1 MARHLRLIS
10 SSQCQLS
17 FNHPG
22 LLPHGLNRGRKPNS
36 SSHGKQNLTI
46 RQSSPPAGR
55 AAGAALS
62 SSEASLVKWWSQ
74 TGSNRRHPACKAG
87 ALPAELWPRQV
98 PTAAGRRPD
107 DGCPAHSRLGH
118 VKSRLIATI
127 MVGLGRFEL
136 PTSRLSSA
144 RSNQLSY
151 RPGSPDL
158 ALAGGHVFR
167 VKKEKRRR
175 RRPA

>member
-1 MARHLRLIS
+1 MSIVPPRLS
-10 SSQCQLS
+10 PWTE
-17 FNHPG
+17 NG
-22 LLPHGLNRGRKPNS
+22 LF
-36 SSHGKQNLTI
+36 SHGTVFQHL
-46 RQSSPPAGR
+46 S
-55 AAGAALS
+55 AL
-62 SSEASLVKWWSQ
+62 LVEWWSQ

-158 ALAGGHVFR
+158 AQYGRSCVPCEERETKAAASRIVQR
-167 VKKEKRRR
+167 IS
-175 RRPA
+175 